1 MKPGSAKAPLILVGV
16 LAVEVIVTALSVCSG
31 QALEAVQGLLIVGAM
46 AFGVVWAGV
55 MGHRFIQNRLVG
67 PVSEPEPWVWK
78 RPWLTA
84 FATAVA
90 AMGIIAALGVV
101 ALTQPARCG

>member
-1 MKPGSAKAPLILVGV
+1 MKPGSAKAPPILVGI
-16 LAVEVIVTALSVCSG
+16 LAVEITLTALSVCRD
-31 QALEAVQGLLIVGAM
+31 QAIEAVQGLLLDGAM
-46 AFGVVWAGV
+46 AFGVVWIGV

-67 PVSEPEPWVWK
+67 PISEPEPWVWK

-90 AMGIIAALGVV
+90 AMGIIAALGVA